1 MGVEISVALVRHD
14 HKDVL
19 IAGSSEDIPEER
31 REKKSKKRKIRLSR
45 AVAPRVVA
53 WQIASTRSSRS
64 TNVRLPRLTIHLADL
79 SAVSGSLQLHT
90 RGMLLSPI
98 LLASFP
104 LWHVMLDGPYQAVRI
119 IPDKTVDKRYVVRI
133 SEPKSTLIF
142 NTQDNYVRLLRVRSR
157 EISSDLIKRD
167 NREILKF
174 FNYLFRHMLL
184 RICTNISRIIE
195 KTIVICTKKKFSS
208 L

>member
-1 MGVEISVALVRHD
+1 MITKMFWLPDRPRIFRRNG
-14 HKDVL
+14 
-19 IAGSSEDIPEER
+19 ER
-31 REKKSKKRKIRLSR
+31 RKARSERYGW
-45 AVAPRVVA
+45 AVPLHLVVA

-142 NTQDNYVRLLRVRSR
+142 NTQGNYVRLLRVRLR

-167 NREILKF
+167 NREI
-174 FNYLFRHMLL
+174 
-184 RICTNISRIIE
+184 
-195 KTIVICTKKKFSS
+195 
-208 L
+208 